1 MRTRNSRRKSTRP
14 MVIVAVVVV
23 VNASGEYI
31 VWANLRRQRAIDET
45 RRRTVREGEKQRKRE
60 TDSKRERGGGGRVS
74 IVRERSRVNR
84 LQSIRGS
91 SWSRN
96 GRRGV
101 TSSGRNSE
109 NIQLACTRV
118 CTYEEHVNVNTKRS
132 TVCELIHVRVHVCVC
147 TT

>member
-1 MRTRNSRRKSTRP
+1 MRARNSRRKSTRP

-60 TDSKRERGGGGRVS
+60 TEREIGGGGGRVS

-96 GRRGV
+96 GRQGV

-132 TVCELIHVRVHVCVC
+132 TVCELIHVRVHVYVC

>member
-1 MRTRNSRRKSTRP
+1 M
-14 MVIVAVVVV
+14 
-23 VNASGEYI
+23 NASGEYI

-45 RRRTVREGEKQRKRE
+45 RRRTVREGEKQRE
-60 TDSKRERGGGGRVS
+60 RERGGGRVS

-96 GRRGV
+96 GRQGV

-132 TVCELIHVRVHVCVC
+132 TVCELMYVRVHVYVC